1 MNWLKDLF
9 TSKKIQQLEEQIQQ
23 LKTELEKRQ
32 DAINKT
38 NAFWKKKVHE
48 LTRKRSSQN

>member
-1 MNWLKDLF
+1 MNWLKNLF
-9 TSKKIQQLEEQIQQ
+9 TSKKIQQLEERIEE
-23 LKTELEKRQ
+23 LKAELDKRQ

-38 NAFWKKKVHE
+38 NAFWKKKMHE